1 MLFKKYK
8 NIEKIIKNS
17 KKPLQKQKKSAEN
30 RRNQKKLLLSPAF
43 LTTFLK
49 DKTLLPIFITICKII
64 T

>member
-30 RRNQKKLLLSPAF
+30 RKIKRNYYFPPPF
-43 LTTFLK
+43 
-49 DKTLLPIFITICKII
+49 
-64 T
+64 